1 MGNDDKIKELTLFL
15 GDELESVRRS
25 KKVRVYD
32 LETEYAKTRNNR
44 LWSVWLTLGLT
55 FAAVIL
61 VTIFTV
67 RGIGKSAEKIDVNL
81 SSFEDLNLQN
91 LFNQLERTQEK
102 FDEATKKKASL
113 QGALDSRIA
122 RAKQRMQA
130 DLALLS
136 NMRLSRQAL
145 AERKEKIQKTY
156 SAEVSAAHAEIDE
169 ELSTAEAEAKQYEEQ
184 LKSYDS
190 ENVARAQ
197 EWEKKMDSER
207 QARQLERQKLVDSY
221 EKQLADAQT
230 LLEETRKK
238 DFEERKNATNEIAR
252 RYEQEI
258 AGYDP
263 VIKDSKVTSVITSAN
278 QNPLGAFNRESLLGE
293 EAPELS
299 EEFSAALDK
308 AFADYGD
315 LEVLLSKSAEIPHR
329 NTMKSVV
336 AGEKK
341 LSYTIANNLARAAI
355 SEIKAKDGE
364 AAAASQELDGMKV
377 QVEEAQRLAAEAS
390 EARDF
395 EKKASQSYVNILNSS
410 LVDEKTAGF
419 VLDPANEHGPAVF
432 IRDAWT
438 QSVTRDGTTKVEVY
452 NGRTKAATGAL
463 LFYADNYY
471 ISLDKPELAASL
483 AVGSTF
489 RIKK

>member
-1 MGNDDKIKELTLFL
+1 MGNDDKVKELTLFL

-44 LWSVWLTLGLT
+44 LWNVWLALGLT

-91 LFNQLERTQEK
+91 LFNQLERAQEQ
-102 FDEATKKKASL
+102 FDEASKRRASL
-113 QGALDSRIA
+113 QGALDARIE
-122 RAKQRMQA
+122 RAKQKMQA
-130 DLALLS
+130 DLDLLKRTS
-136 NMRLSRQAL
+136 LSKTAL
-145 AERKEKIQKTY
+145 AARREKIQSDYNK
-156 SAEVSAAHAEIDE
+156 EVSAAHSELDE
-169 ELSTAEAEAKQYEEQ
+169 QLKTADAEAKQYEEQ

-197 EWEKKMDSER
+197 EWERKMDSER
-207 QARQLERQKLVDSY
+207 QARQLERQKLVEDY
-221 EKQLADAQT
+221 EAQLAEARN

-238 DFEERKNATNEIAR
+238 DFEERKNATNEIAK
-252 RYEQEI
+252 RYEEEI
-258 AGYDP
+258 ASYDP
-263 VIKDSKVTSVITSAN
+263 VIKDSKTTNIVTGAN
-278 QNPLGAFNRESLLGE
+278 QHPFGAFNRETLLGE
-293 EAPELS
+293 DAPELG

-308 AFADYGD
+308 AFENYGD
-315 LEVLLSKSAEIPHR
+315 LEYLLGKSASIPHR
-329 NTMKSVV
+329 NTMKNVV

-341 LSYTIANNLARAAI
+341 LSYTIANDLARAAI
-355 SEIKAKDGE
+355 NEIKAKDGAN
-364 AAAASQELDGMKV
+364 AAANQEIERMKGE
-377 QVEEAQRLAAEAS
+377 VEEAQRLASEAT

-395 EKKASQSYVNILNSS
+395 EKTASQSYVNILNSS

-419 VLDPANEHGPAVF
+419 ILDPFSEHGPAVF
-432 IRDAWT
+432 IRDAWK
-438 QSVTRDGTTKVEVY
+438 QSVTRDGTTKVDVY
-452 NGRTKAATGAL
+452 NGRVKVGTGSL